1 MTYNSKRHYEVFSKA
16 MVKKNENNYK
26 LIAVIYLLTA
36 DNVLWN
42 LVKVAVKKNVVDFD
56 AIKLNAIHP
65 KGYILYCA
73 AKDIYLGTRHL
84 AVSDLMDMNL
94 VTPKLFGVI
103 TNAMAIRRFGMRA
116 LHSGEESSTK
126 CVNK

>member
-1 MTYNSKRHYEVFSKA
+1 MTYQSKKHKEVFDKA

-36 DNVLWN
+36 DLILWN
-42 LVKVAVKKNVVDFD
+42 LAKEAVKKNAVDFD

-65 KGYILYCA
+65 KGYTLYCA

-84 AVSDLMDMNL
+84 TVSDLIDMNL
-94 VTPKLFGVI
+94 APYRMVSLKI
-103 TNAMAIRRFGMRA
+103 TVV
-116 LHSGEESSTK
+116 ST
-126 CVNK
+126 

>member
-1 MTYNSKRHYEVFSKA
+1 MEFSKGSSE
-16 MVKKNENNYK
+16 ENS
-26 LIAVIYLLTA
+26 
-36 DNVLWN
+36 
-42 LVKVAVKKNVVDFD
+42 VDFD

-65 KGYILYCA
+65 KGYTLYCA

-84 AVSDLMDMNL
+84 TVSDLMDMNL

-116 LHSGEESSTK
+116 FAVSEHMWQ
-126 CVNK
+126 

>member
-1 MTYNSKRHYEVFSKA
+1 MTYQSKKHKEVFDKA

-36 DNVLWN
+36 DHTLWN
-42 LVKVAVKKNVVDFD
+42 LAKEAVKKNAVDFD

-65 KGYILYCA
+65 KGYTLYCA
-73 AKDIYLGTRHL
+73 AKDIYLSTKYL
-84 AVSDLMDMNL
+84 TISDLLDMNL

-103 TNAMAIRRFGMRA
+103 TNAMSIRRFGMRA
-116 LHSGEESSTK
+116 FAVSEHMWQ
-126 CVNK
+126 

>member
-1 MTYNSKRHYEVFSKA
+1 MTYHSKKNKEVFDKA

-36 DNVLWN
+36 DHTLWN
-42 LVKVAVKKNVVDFD
+42 LAKEAVKKNTVDFD

-65 KGYILYCA
+65 KGYTLYCA
-73 AKDIYLGTRHL
+73 AKDIYLSTKYL
-84 AVSDLMDMNL
+84 TICDLLDMNL

-116 LHSGEESSTK
+116 FAVSEHMWQ
-126 CVNK
+126 